1 MTDKQKISV
10 TLYRDPDGEPEVYE
24 VDDFLAFLYK
34 QFAPRFPEAGR
45 ITELSTQQV
54 VTPKKASDIAKLQE
68 LPGPFCVELMPRG
81 EAFLIPLAAALAA
94 STASM
99 IIASILAPEPPNSTA
114 RNVQQESPNNG
125 LSERTNKVRVN
136 GRVPDIYGQVRST
149 PDLLAPPYKVFEN
162 HVEKEVA
169 YMCVGRGAYEV
180 YDARDD
186 TTLIAEIAGAS
197 VEVYAPFTSPNSGS
211 APQLRIG
218 NAINLPVITAKRAN
232 SVNGQVLQP
241 QDYGSVIRRG
251 MIFRSPNE
259 IVSQDA
265 ELDFSEIFIP
275 GDVISVQNA
284 AQTQGTFSYSPPA
297 GAIFRTDGSLRP
309 AWGEVVFEGDHSS
322 EWSVGQVVT
331 LSNGAVQWTDSTGGG
346 SDFPYTAYSNVT
358 GVYGVLSVSFG
369 LSGTTIRLDVSQ
381 NYAAW
386 AAFRAAPTEVTGSP
400 TLTRPSDI
408 VQFDLSGQYTV
419 TTVTSS
425 LLTLNNPAGTNPAW
439 TVMQTEYGGQS
450 TVLNPTIT
458 TTGERWVGWF
468 TVESVHPITRIIS
481 NVVALNGLY
490 KDNGR
495 QQYRRD
501 VTYRI
506 EAQRIDG
513 AGNPTGAVE
522 TFERTLSGSA
532 VSRATR
538 ADTLDAVLG
547 GAESNRWRFRARRL
561 TDSDTSFEGSVVD
574 EIKWRDLYACNS
586 VNQAHFG
593 DVTTVQSV
601 TFATDG
607 ALAIKERKLNLLV
620 TRKLPQR
627 LSGSSFTT
635 ELFPTT
641 NVADILSAICLD
653 PQIGNRPASEIDFD
667 NFYQTRQN
675 IIDYFGVD
683 IAQFNYTIDSDN
695 LTFEDTVAMIAE
707 AVYCRAYRRGSV
719 IRLFFERATEDSS
732 LLFNHRNKVP
742 GSEQRTEGSAAEY
755 DGIEYQ
761 WINPANDAAE
771 TIYLPADRSAVNA
784 KRIESVGVRLEAQAK
799 IHAYREWNK
808 LQYQDIV
815 TEFEALPEA
824 NLLTVS
830 ERILCADNTRGGSQ
844 DGEII
849 DVDDSNPLL
858 VTLSQP
864 FDWTPG
870 GPFRIFLQNSDGNVE
885 SIAVQPGGSS
895 RLALLAK
902 APRKPIILRGEGY
915 NPTAYIIGRG
925 DSPRQ
930 ALPFILTEKGVPNED
945 GTIPLTAINYDA
957 RYYQNDLDFHG

>member
-1 MTDKQKISV
+1 MIVVHVFRSPDSEKQTFYVNDLLS
-10 TLYRDPDGEPEVYE
+10 
-24 VDDFLAFLYK
+24 FLSSHLG
-34 QFAPRFPEAGR
+34 PRFPAGSR
-45 ITELSTQQV
+45 ITDMATGKHI
-54 VTPKKASDIAKLQE
+54 TPKSPEEISALRAM
-68 LPGPFCVELMPRG
+68 PGPFVVEVSPG
-81 EAFLIPLAAALAA
+81 GPDFWIATAIALAA

-99 IIASILAPEPPNSTA
+99 ILASILAPQPPNATS

-125 LSERTNKVRVN
+125 LAERTNKVRVN

-169 YMCVGRGAYEV
+169 YMCIGRGAYQV
-180 YDARDD
+180 LDARDD

-218 NAINLPVITAKRAN
+218 NAINLPVITAKRVN

-241 QDYGSVIRRG
+241 QDVGSVIRRG

-259 IVSQDA
+259 IVSQDSNV
-265 ELDFSEIFIP
+265 DFSDLFIP
-275 GDVISVQNA
+275 GDTIQVQNA
-284 AQTQGTFSYSPPA
+284 VQTQGTFSYTPPA
-297 GAIFRTDGSLRP
+297 GAVFRTDSSLTP
-309 AWGEVVFEGDHSS
+309 SWGEVEFAGDHSS
-322 EWSVGQVVT
+322 EWSSGQILT
-331 LSNGAVQWTDSTGGG
+331 LSNGFVTWTDSTGGG
-346 SDFPYTAYSNVT
+346 ADEPYTASSNVT
-358 GVYGVLSVSFG
+358 GVYGVSSSTYVAGSDV
-369 LSGTTIRLDVSQ
+369 TRIRLDVTQ
-381 NYAAW
+381 NSSAW
-386 AAFRAAPTEVTGSP
+386 AAFRAAPTAVEGTP

-408 VQFDLSGQYTV
+408 VQFDLSGQYVV
-419 TTVTSS
+419 TTVTSG
-425 LLTLNNPAGTNPAW
+425 LLTLNNPSAVNPDW
-439 TVMQTEYGGQS
+439 TVMQDSYGGQS
-450 TVLNPTIT
+450 SVLNPTIT

-468 TVESVHPITRIIS
+468 TVESVRPITRLIS

-506 EAQRIDG
+506 EGQRVDG
-513 AGNPTGAVE
+513 GGNPVGGVVA
-522 TFERTLSGSA
+522 FERTISGSA
-532 VSRATR
+532 VTRSTR
-538 ADTLDAVLG
+538 ADTLDVLLG
-547 GAESNRWRFRARRL
+547 GAESSRWRFRARRL
-561 TDSDTSFEGSVVD
+561 TDSDTEFEGSVVD

-586 VNQAHFG
+586 VDQAHFG

-627 LSGSSFTT
+627 ISGSTFTT

-653 PQIGNRPASEIDFD
+653 PQIGNRPPAEIDFD
-667 NFYQTRQN
+667 NFYQTRQD
-675 IIDYFGVD
+675 IVSYFGVD
-683 IAQFNYTIDSDN
+683 IAQFNYTIDSYN
-695 LTFEDTVAMIAE
+695 LSFEETISMIAE

-719 IRLFFERATEDSS
+719 IRLFFERQADDSAI
-732 LLFNHRNKVP
+732 LFNHRNKLP
-742 GSEQRTEGSAAEY
+742 GSEQRTEGSAAEN

-808 LQYQDIV
+808 LQFQDLV
-815 TEFEALPEA
+815 TEFDALPEA

-830 ERILCADNTRGGSQ
+830 ERILCADNTRAGSQ

-849 DVDDSNPLL
+849 GVDSSNPLL

-864 FDWTPG
+864 FDWTVG
-870 GPFRIFLQNSDGNVE
+870 GPFRIFLQNSDGIVE
-885 SIAVQPGGSS
+885 SMAVQSGGSS
-895 RLALLAK
+895 RLALLSAT
-902 APRKPIILRGEGY
+902 PRTPIILRGEGY
-915 NPTAYIIGRG
+915 NPTGYILGQG
-925 DSPRQ
+925 TSPRQ
-930 ALPFILTEKGVPNED
+930 AQPFLVTEKGVPNDD

-957 RYYQNDLDFHG
+957 RYYQNDLDFHP

>member
-1 MTDKQKISV
+1 VIV
-10 TLYRDPDGEPEVYE
+10 VY
-24 VDDFLAFLYK
+24 LYK
-34 QFAPRFPEAGR
+34 RPDANKEVHQVNDLVQFLKGQFGRHFPAGGR
-45 ITELSTQQV
+45 ITDCATGKS
-54 VTPKKASDIAKLQE
+54 VTPTTYEDAISLKGM
-68 LPGPFCVELMPRG
+68 PGPFVVEV
-81 EAFLIPLAAALAA
+81 FPLAALPPIVVALIVT
-94 STASM
+94 TAS
-99 IIASILAPEPPNSTA
+99 IILQSIFAPTPPSATA

-169 YMCVGRGAYEV
+169 YMCVGRGAYQV
-180 YDARDD
+180 QDVRDD
-186 TTLIAEIAGAS
+186 TTVISEIAGAS

-218 NAINLPVITAKRAN
+218 NAINLPVITAKRVN

-241 QDYGSVIRRG
+241 QDVGSVIRRG

-265 ELDFSEIFIP
+265 NIDFADLFIP
-275 GDVISVQNA
+275 GDTIQVQNA
-284 AQTQGTFSYSPPA
+284 VQTQGTFTYTPPA
-297 GAIFRTDGSLRP
+297 GAVFRTEGSLTP
-309 AWGEVVFEGDHSS
+309 SWGEVDFAGNHAS
-322 EWSVGQVVT
+322 EWSAGQILT
-331 LSNGAVQWTDSTGGG
+331 LSNGYVTWTDTTGG
-346 SDFPYTAYSNVT
+346 DADLPYTANSNVT
-358 GVYGVLSVSFG
+358 GVYGVLSSTYI
-369 LSGTTIRLDVSQ
+369 SGSDVTRVRLDVSQ
-381 NYAAW
+381 SSSAW
-386 AAFRAAPTEVTGSP
+386 GAFRTAPTDVVGTP

-408 VQFDLSGQYTV
+408 VQFDLSGAYVV
-419 TTVTSS
+419 TTVTSG
-425 LLTLNNPAGTNPAW
+425 LLTLNNPSAVNAGW
-439 TVMQTEYGGQS
+439 TVMQDSYGGQS
-450 TVLNPTIT
+450 SVLNPTIT

-468 TVESVHPITRIIS
+468 TVESVRPITRIIS

-506 EAQRIDG
+506 EAQRVDG
-513 AGNPTGAVE
+513 AGNPTGSVE
-522 TFERTLSGSA
+522 VFERTISGSA
-532 VSRATR
+532 VTRSTR
-538 ADTLDAVLG
+538 ADTLDAILG
-547 GAESNRWRFRARRL
+547 GASSNRWRFRARRL
-561 TDSDTSFEGSVVD
+561 TNSDTGFEGSVVD

-586 VNQAHFG
+586 VDQAHFG

-607 ALAIKERKLNLLV
+607 ALAIRERKLNLLV

-627 LSGSSFTT
+627 ISGSAFTT

-653 PQIGNRPASEIDFD
+653 PQIGNRPAAEIDFD
-667 NFYQTRQN
+667 NFYQTRQD
-675 IIDYFGVD
+675 IVSYFGVD

-695 LTFEDTVAMIAE
+695 LSFEETISMIAE

-719 IRLFFERATEDSS
+719 IRLFFERQTDDSAI
-732 LLFNHRNKVP
+732 LFNHRNKLP
-742 GSEQRTEGSAAEY
+742 GSEQRTEGSAAEN

-808 LQYQDIV
+808 LQFQDLV
-815 TEFEALPEA
+815 TEFDALPEA

-830 ERILCADNTRGGSQ
+830 ERILCADNTRAGSQ

-849 DVDDSNPLL
+849 GVDSSNPLL

-864 FDWTPG
+864 FDWTVG
-870 GPFRIFLQNSDGNVE
+870 GPFRIFLQNSDGMVE
-885 SIAVQPGGSS
+885 SMAVLSGGSS
-895 RLALLAK
+895 RLALLSSP
-902 APRKPIILRGEGY
+902 PRTPIILRGEGY
-915 NPTAYIIGRG
+915 NPTGYILGQG
-925 DSPRQ
+925 SSPRQ
-930 ALPFILTEKGVPNED
+930 AQPFLVTEKGVPNDD

-957 RYYQNDLDFHG
+957 RYYQNDLDFHP